1 MYLLKGRFG
10 TIEYGILAVTFI
22 LLFSSIYAVYLLQP
36 EFEHLHWEQMN
47 SSVGI
52 VVIGIGLFL
61 LSVAVCFLVYLLVL
75 YLRYKPIASVTDDQL
90 PTCTIIVPAYNE
102 GKLVYETLHSLASS
116 DYPEEKVQIIAVDDG
131 SKDDTWTWIKKAKE
145 ELGDRVMAYQQ
156 PRNMGKRHAL
166 HRGFQ
171 LGTGEIFI
179 TVDSDSIVKRI
190 LSVI

>member
-1 MYLLKGRFG
+1 
-10 TIEYGILAVTFI
+10 
-22 LLFSSIYAVYLLQP
+22 
-36 EFEHLHWEQMN
+36 MN

-116 DYPEEKVQIIAVDDG
+116 DYPEEKY
-131 SKDDTWTWIKKAKE
+131 K
-145 ELGDRVMAYQQ
+145 LLR
-156 PRNMGKRHAL
+156 
-166 HRGFQ
+166 
-171 LGTGEIFI
+171 
-179 TVDSDSIVKRI
+179 
-190 LSVI
+190 

>member
-1 MYLLKGRFG
+1 MKETQTLHVKKNVVQKSALIRQKEDFVPVKKGRFG

-116 DYPEEKVQIIAVDDG
+116 DYPEEKY
-131 SKDDTWTWIKKAKE
+131 K
-145 ELGDRVMAYQQ
+145 LLR
-156 PRNMGKRHAL
+156 
-166 HRGFQ
+166 
-171 LGTGEIFI
+171 
-179 TVDSDSIVKRI
+179 
-190 LSVI
+190 